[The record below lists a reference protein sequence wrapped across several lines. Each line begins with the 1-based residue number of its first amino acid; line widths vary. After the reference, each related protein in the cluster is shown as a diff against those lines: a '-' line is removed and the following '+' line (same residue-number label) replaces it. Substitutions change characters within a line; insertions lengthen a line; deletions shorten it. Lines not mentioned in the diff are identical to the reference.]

1 MSHLLTLDKPP
12 HARIRRLGTPRG
24 VFTMLDVEP
33 DGHTRHRGIALLV
46 PGFMGSKEDFLPM
59 LSSLGRGGYRV
70 LAVDGRGQ
78 HETGPASPDP
88 RYGKGDLTRDLV
100 AVVRQLDAGPVH
112 LLGHSYGGLVAR
124 AAVIETAGDRSLWA
138 SLTLM
143 NFGPGAVSAE
153 QQERLRLLLAGLDAM
168 TLEEIWPFVDDQD
181 ADTPPHVREFMRR
194 RWLKNIPEH
203 LAAAAEQM
211 LNEPDLTAQLST
223 LDIEK
228 AVISG
233 SPDATW
239 PPPAVE
245 EMSHRLGARL
255 IRLPGGGHSPNV
267 HRPDKAATALLDFW
281 DRTDGRGT
289 P

>member
-1 MSHLLTLDKPP
+1 MSHLLTLDKPS

-24 VFTMLDVEP
+24 VFAVLDVEP
-33 DGHTRHRGIALLV
+33 DGYTTDEGVALLV

-59 LSSLGRGGYRV
+59 LSGLGRGGYRV

-168 TLEEIWPFVDDQD
+168 TLEEIWPFIDNQE
-181 ADTPPHVREFMRR
+181 ADTPPRVREFMRR

-211 LNEPDLTAQLST
+211 LNEPDLTAQLSAV
-223 LDIEK
+223 DIEK

-239 PPPAVE
+239 PPQAVE

-255 IRLPGGGHSPNV
+255 TRLPGGGHSPNV
-267 HRPDKAATALLDFW
+267 HRPDKAAAALLDFW
-281 DRTDGRGT
+281 DRTDGR
-289 P
+289 